1 VAQHVVAPARTDFNE
16 SIRVKPERRFQ
27 TLKHVVW
34 TLSERHPRRE
44 LGLPRVEH
52 LGRTGL
58 RHAREAERKT

>member
-1 VAQHVVAPARTDFNE
+1 MAQHVVAAAWTGFDK

-34 TLSERHPRRE
+34 TLPERHPRRE